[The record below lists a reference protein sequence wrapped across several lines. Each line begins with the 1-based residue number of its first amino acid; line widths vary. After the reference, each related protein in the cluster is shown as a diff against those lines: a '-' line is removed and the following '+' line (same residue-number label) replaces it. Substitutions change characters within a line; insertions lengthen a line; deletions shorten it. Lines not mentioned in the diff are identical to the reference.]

1 MREIKLKIELEEEEK
16 EETILAFQTKYSY
29 VCNKKKFKK
38 L

>member
-1 MREIKLKIELEEEEK
+1 MREIKLKIELEEEK